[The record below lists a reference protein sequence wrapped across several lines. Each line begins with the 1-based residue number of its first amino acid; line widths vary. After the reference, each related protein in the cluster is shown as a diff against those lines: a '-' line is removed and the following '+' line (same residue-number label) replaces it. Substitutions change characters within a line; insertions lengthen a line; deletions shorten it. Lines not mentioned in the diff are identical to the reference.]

1 MESKRQQQFA
11 KMIQR
16 DLGEIFQQ
24 DAKHIFGKKFI
35 TVTQVRM
42 TPDLGMARV
51 YLSFLMVND
60 KEEALS
66 EIEDY
71 NKSIRNMLAQRIGKT
86 VRVVP
91 ELEFF
96 LDDSAEYAEKIE
108 RLLDGLDIPPED
120 QQQDD
125 HEDQA

>member
-11 KMIQR
+11 RMIQR

-24 DAKHIFGKKFI
+24 DAKHIFGNKFI

-42 TPDLGMARV
+42 TPDLGIARV

-60 KEEALS
+60 KEEALV
-66 EIEDY
+66 EIQDY
-71 NKSIRNMLAQRIGKT
+71 TKSIRNMLARRIGKS
-86 VRVVP
+86 VRIVP

-120 QQQDD
+120 EEKDQD
-125 HEDQA
+125 EEV